1 MSEILQYVITSL
13 FSLLAGGGI
22 GSIFYFKQQ
31 RKLKD
36 AEVKAAEASVKSEEI
51 TNLAASNDE
60 WIKLYHESEEKCA
73 DLQNKLS
80 ELVNRLEEIHNA
92 KKELWE
98 KYSNSQVEC
107 SKKDLVIN
115 ELNWYRCELNGCP
128 YRKPPRKFGSQD
140 FPKDGINPAE
150 NPDENYL

>member
-31 RKLKD
+31 KKLKEM
-36 AEVKAAEASVKSEEI
+36 EVKAAEANVKSDEI

-73 DLQNKLS
+73 DLQTRYDT
-80 ELVNRLEEIHNA
+80 LVNRLEEVHNA

-115 ELNWYRCELNGCP
+115 ELNWYKCEINGSP
-128 YRKPPRKFGSQD
+128 
-140 FPKDGINPAE
+140 IE
-150 NPDENYL
+150 NPPENSGLKIFLKTV